1 MKMQNLIITDIFEIF
16 KGEKQ
21 HILML
26 RKQISLIILL
36 ALTLFAG
43 YPCQASGKQEAGRL
57 DKIGARILHLVNVGD
72 TTGLRNVSDSL
83 RRSLEFTAADSSE
96 VADIYYYSG
105 VCDLFSAKYNN
116 ALLKLARCIDIKQ
129 KLNIVDSRY
138 ANAIF
143 NSGVASTYLGDYIQV
158 ISYMKEYQKL
168 MIKLYGENAG
178 QLAEAYSAL
187 AGASI
192 ECLDYEGFV
201 NYSLQALAVLEHNN
215 DALDNRGLSA
225 LYNTTGVGYA
235 RMGDYAK
242 ARLYLEK
249 AESVIKEN
257 NLPPDENYIN
267 LINSL
272 AFTYGNLGLPDKE
285 AAYFSKG
292 IDLAVDN
299 NSSFAFNLIYNYAIA
314 MARSGDIE
322 KGERLLSGVAR
333 KAIGVYGPES
343 RSYIEVLNNYAA
355 YLSDFTSDPENTI
368 AIYDTLLA
376 YIGSNENDVVM
387 RSQVMT
393 GYARMLFKAGDER
406 KALVIIRDLL
416 MDDEV
421 SYSSTDI
428 LSNPSIDSITVDRS
442 SLRILQL
449 KYNILWKM
457 YAKAG
462 NQQILEKAAETSEL
476 IISLIDKIRI
486 NITEEESRLVLG
498 DNYRISYL
506 NAIRDFELC
515 YRKTSDLRYLEK
527 AFEYAEKSKVAGLL
541 AATRQMKAVQFHIP
555 DNLAEKEKSLQR
567 EIGFYNS
574 RISIENEKERPDQ
587 EMLAAWNQ
595 NLLAAGASRDALVL
609 TFEKEFPEYYTL
621 KYNNRVPHLKEIPS
635 ILGKRYNYINYVVS
649 DTMLYIFLVNSK
661 HKELLTINTD
671 SSFLKNL
678 VDFRT
683 LLSDPSHAEA
693 ARKKFRDYQ
702 TIAFDLYS
710 TLILPLKKY
719 LSSDNLLIST
729 DNMLSYLPFETFI
742 SSIYEGTDILYR
754 KLDYMMNEYNI
765 SYVYSAT
772 FMNENIHKGDY
783 GKNSLVAFAPSYSE
797 SLNIDSLFAERQA
810 VKFLLDLPYARQEA
824 EYVSDISGGM
834 LYLNDEAREDIFK
847 SEAGKYNIIHLAMH
861 TVVNDESPMNSAMI
875 FARTKDSINDGLL
888 RTYEVY
894 GIPLRAKMVVLSSC
908 NTGTGLLSSG
918 EGILSLARGFLYSG
932 SQSVV
937 MSLWK
942 IEDKSGTDIIKMFYD
957 NLNKG
962 MTKSIALKKARHE
975 YLKNASQLRSHPY
988 FWSAL
993 VIYGDNSAVYFPR
1006 KPAIAILSALLAAA
1020 IMIYLYLR
1028 KRRYS

>member
-1 MKMQNLIITDIFEIF
+1 
-16 KGEKQ
+16 
-21 HILML
+21 ML
-26 RKQISLIILL
+26 RKQIFVILL
-36 ALTLFAG
+36 SALTFFAG
-43 YPCQASGKQEAGRL
+43 HTCRASGRQEPDRL
-57 DKIGARILHLVNVGD
+57 DKTGKRIQQLVNAGD
-72 TTGLRNVSDSL
+72 TTGLLYVSDSL
-83 RRSLEFTAADSSE
+83 QRSLQFQKGDSSII
-96 VADIYYYSG
+96 ADLYYFSG

-116 ALLKLARCIDIKQ
+116 ALNKLASCIDIKK

-143 NSGVASTYLGDYIQV
+143 NAGTASNYLGDYIQV

-168 MIKLYGENAG
+168 MIELYGENAG
-178 QLAEAYSAL
+178 QLAEAYSAI

-192 ECLDYEGFV
+192 ECLDYDGFV
-201 NYSLQALAVLEHNN
+201 NYSLKALEVLDRNKN
-215 DALDNRGLSA
+215 ALDSRGLSA
-225 LYNTTGVGYA
+225 LYNTLGVGHA

-257 NLPPDENYIN
+257 NLSPDENYIN

-272 AFTYGNLGLPDKE
+272 AFTYGNLGLADME
-285 AAYFSKG
+285 TDYFSRG

-299 NSSFAFNLIYNYAIA
+299 NSSFAFNLIYNYASA
-314 MARSGDIE
+314 MARSDDFE
-322 KGERLLSGVAR
+322 KGERLLSGVVKR
-333 KAIGVYGPES
+333 AILVYGHRS
-343 RSYIEVLNNYAA
+343 RSYIEVLNNYAV
-355 YLSDFTSDPENTI
+355 YMSDFTNDPENTI
-368 AIYDTLLA
+368 AIYDTLLT
-376 YIGSNENDVVM
+376 YIGSNENDLVM
-387 RSQVMT
+387 RSQILT
-393 GYARMLFKAGDER
+393 GYARMLFKTGDDR

-416 MDDEV
+416 MGDEV
-421 SYSSTDI
+421 NYSYADI
-428 LSNPSIDSITVDRS
+428 LANPSIDSITVDRS
-442 SLRILQL
+442 TLKLLQL
-449 KYNILWKM
+449 KYDILWKM
-457 YAKAG
+457 YEEAG
-462 NQQILEKAAETSEL
+462 NLLMLKKAAETGEL

-498 DNYRISYL
+498 DNYRVTYL

-515 YRKTSDLRYLEK
+515 YRKTSDNHYLEK

-555 DNLAEKEKSLQR
+555 YNLAEKEKSLQR

-574 RISIENEKERPDQ
+574 RISIENEKEKPDQ
-587 EMLAAWNQ
+587 TMLAAWNK
-595 NLLAAGASRDALVL
+595 NLLTAVAARDALIL
-609 TFEKEFPEYYTL
+609 TFEKDFPEYFTL
-621 KYNNRVPHLKEIPS
+621 KYNNIVPHLKEIPS
-635 ILGKRYNYINYVVS
+635 ILGKRYSYINYVVAGS
-649 DTMLYIFLVNSK
+649 KLYIFLVNNK
-661 HKELLTINTD
+661 YQELLTIDTD
-671 SSFLKNL
+671 SSFMKNL

-683 LLSDPSHAEA
+683 LLSDPSHSEA

-702 TIAFDLYS
+702 AIAFDLYN
-710 TLILPLKKY
+710 TLIVPLKKY
-719 LSSDNLLIST
+719 LTSDNLLIST

-742 SSIYEGTDILYR
+742 TSIYEGNDILYR
-754 KLDYMMNEYNI
+754 KLAYLMNDYNI

-772 FMNENIHKGDY
+772 FMNENTRKRNY
-783 GKNSLVAFAPSYSE
+783 GKNSLVAFAPSYSR
-797 SLNIDSLFAERQA
+797 SMNIDSLFAERQA
-810 VKFLLDLPYARQEA
+810 REFLLDLPYARQEA
-824 EYVSDISGGM
+824 EYVSGLSGGS

-847 SEAGKYNIIHLAMH
+847 SVAGHYSIIHLAMH

-875 FARTKDSINDGLL
+875 FARAKDSINDGLL

-962 MTKSIALKKARHE
+962 MTKSIALRKARHE
-975 YLKNASQLRSHPY
+975 YLKNSSQLRSHPY

-993 VIYGDNSAVYFPR
+993 VVYGDNSALYFPR
-1006 KPAIAILSALLAAA
+1006 KLSAGILLALLAAA
-1020 IMIYLYLR
+1020 MLVYNYLR